1 MYKQRVKDVS
11 PLFLE
16 RICITFI
23 GYKMWSI
30 IVKKK
35 SHCHLNLNYN
45 EQFILLSIS
54 SLFILPLNVP
64 FLRQFMML
72 KECPSYLLFLCI

>member
-30 IVKKK
+30 TVKKK
-35 SHCHLNLNYN
+35 ATV
-45 EQFILLSIS
+45 ILT
-54 SLFILPLNVP
+54 
-64 FLRQFMML
+64 
-72 KECPSYLLFLCI
+72 